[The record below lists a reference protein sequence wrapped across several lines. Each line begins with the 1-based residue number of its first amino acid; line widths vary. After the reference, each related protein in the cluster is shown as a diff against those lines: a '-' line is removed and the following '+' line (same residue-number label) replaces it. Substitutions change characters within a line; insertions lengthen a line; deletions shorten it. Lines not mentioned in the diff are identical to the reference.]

1 MIKVRMRS
9 DKVFTDVMDTDAGE
23 RVKGLAAVNVRHDQG
38 SVPVIDL
45 EIVSSEVGSFDVEGY
60 AQFSV
65 MSTATGEMKAVKR
78 IEFSD
83 GEVIDY

>member
-1 MIKVRMRS
+1 MIRVKTRS
-9 DKVFTDVMDTDAGE
+9 DKTFTEVMDTDAGE
-23 RVKGLAAVNVRHDQG
+23 RVKGLKAVNIRHDQG
-38 SVPVIDL
+38 SLPVIDL
-45 EIVSSEVGSFDVEGY
+45 EIVSSDVGSFDVEGN

-78 IEFSD
+78 IEFVD